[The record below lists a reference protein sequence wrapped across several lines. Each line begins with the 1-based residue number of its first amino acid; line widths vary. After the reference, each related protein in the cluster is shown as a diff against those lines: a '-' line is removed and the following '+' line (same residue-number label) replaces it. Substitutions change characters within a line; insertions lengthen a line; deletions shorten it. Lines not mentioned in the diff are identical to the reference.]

1 MSTENHHTPNGE
13 PGRNETTP
21 TDKPEPHSEG
31 LGSEGL
37 STPASI
43 EAEIADILGKITDY
57 AGFRVKLELK
67 PTDDGYYVN
76 IRTRSSDGIIIGKRG
91 ETLRSLQYLLK
102 AILKRRHPDF
112 QRITLDV
119 GGYRLRRENFLR
131 KKALAIAKIVLETR
145 REMAL
150 DPLTDKER
158 TMVEEVL
165 RPLTGI
171 RSYTIGSGIRKN
183 VIVAPT

>member
-1 MSTENHHTPNGE
+1 MSTENRPDPNDE
-13 PGRNETTP
+13 AGRNETTP
-21 TDKPEPHSEG
+21 IDDHDLHPAEP
-31 LGSEGL
+31 GSEGL
-37 STPASI
+37 SAPTSI
-43 EAEIADILGKITDY
+43 EAEIAEVLGKITDY

-67 PTDDGYYVN
+67 ATDDGYYVN

-91 ETLRSLQYLLK
+91 ETLRSLQYILK
-102 AILKRRHPDF
+102 AILKRRYPDF

-131 KKALAIAKIVLETR
+131 KKAVAIAKIVLETR

-158 TMVEEVL
+158 TVVEEVL

-171 RSYTIGSGIRKN
+171 RTYTIGSGIRKN

>member
-1 MSTENHHTPNGE
+1 METEP
-13 PGRNETTP
+13 TP
-21 TDKPEPHSEG
+21 TPETELRSAQ
-31 LGSEGL
+31 S
-37 STPASI
+37 STI
-43 EAEIADILGKITDY
+43 EQEITDILGKITEY

-67 PTDDGYYVN
+67 EAEDGYYVN
-76 IRTRSSDGIIIGKRG
+76 IHTRSSDGIIIGKRG
-91 ETLRSLQYLLK
+91 ETLRALQYLLK
-102 AILKRRHPDF
+102 AILKRRYPDF

-131 KKALAIAKIVLETR
+131 KKALAIAKIVIETK

-158 TMVEEVL
+158 AVVEEVL

-183 VIVAPT
+183 VIVAPV